1 MATIANLLKS
11 GNVEGNQAYKHFPS
25 GGMFVRKATITT
37 GTLVVNDVIQC
48 LDMFAGETL
57 HGIRMAVT
65 DIDTGGS
72 PAVVLD
78 VGYGNSDSATASTS
92 DDIVDGSTIGQAGG
106 FVIANVFS
114 ADEDAGTAFA
124 AGPLDFS
131 ADDTIDVHVQ
141 VAPATSAAGT
151 ITMYAYIT

>member
-1 MATIANLLKS
+1 MATIANLTKS
-11 GNVEGNQAYKHFPS
+11 GNVEGNQEYKHFPS

-37 GTLVVNDVIQC
+37 GTLVVNDVIQA
-48 LDMFAGETL
+48 LDVFAGETL

-65 DIDTGGS
+65 DIDSAT
-72 PAVVLD
+72 AIVLD
-78 VGYGNSDSATASTS
+78 VGYGNSDTATASTS

-106 FVIANVFS
+106 FVIANCFS

-131 ADDTIDVHVQ
+131 SDDTIDIHVQ
-141 VAPATSAAGT
+141 VAPGGSVAGT
-151 ITMYAYIT
+151 ITIYAYLT